1 VLRATS
7 AACDQLQKEGLW
19 AQFAVAPEE
28 EAQVNT
34 SSFNDLVE
42 AAKLDE
48 SFNRTYS
55 SIT

>member
-1 VLRATS
+1 MLRATS

-19 AQFAVAPEE
+19 AQLAVAPEE

-34 SSFNDLVE
+34 SFNDLVE